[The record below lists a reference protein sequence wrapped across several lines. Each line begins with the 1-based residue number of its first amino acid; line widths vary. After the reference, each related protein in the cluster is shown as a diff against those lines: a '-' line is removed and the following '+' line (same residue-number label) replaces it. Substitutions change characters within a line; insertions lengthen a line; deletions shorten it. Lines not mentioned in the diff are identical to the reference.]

1 MFIDYRGCKVGKS
14 YKKIGGVLML
24 TTFSGA
30 AYAQTVNM
38 NSDAYKTGHLVGQI
52 LAVIIII
59 AVVIKKLFFSSKE

>member
-1 MFIDYRGCKVGKS
+1 MLINHRGCKVSKS
-14 YKKIGGVLML
+14 YKKNAGALML
-24 TTFSGA
+24 ATFSGA

-52 LAVIIII
+52 LAVIIV